1 MARTEGG
8 GGIEVAVPG
17 RGLCFTSGAM
27 LCGRTAAR
35 EGDAATVIS
44 VLTAAAVVGT
54 GLEAL
59 TLVALTVVGT
69 CEFDLEGA
77 ALLAGLAWAGTGVLC
92 PLVTGS
98 SFLSSAGVP
107 RGAGDP
113 LAPRCST
120 GFGLGALSLIF
131 G

>member
-17 RGLCFTSGAM
+17 LGLCFTSGAM
-27 LCGRTAAR
+27 LCGRAR
-35 EGDAATVIS
+35 DGDAATVVS

-69 CEFDLEGA
+69 CEFDLDGA
-77 ALLAGLAWAGTGVLC
+77 ALLPGLTWAGTGVLC
-92 PLVTGS
+92 PLMTGS